1 MGRVLMTGG
10 GGGADLDVITAEADD
25 ILSGKVI
32 VDKDGNPLTGTL
44 ILSGDAGASDVLS
57 GKTFY
62 TTNPKSKQ
70 TGTMGTMG
78 GGTYTPKAAQQT
90 VSCSGKKM
98 TGNIV
103 IKGDGNLTGN
113 NILYGKSI
121 FGVSGNVRKYA
132 VWTGNVNTSG
142 SGTFTYVMNNG
153 STYLPYLKI
162 TGFGFTPLCN
172 RICLSQ

>member
-1 MGRVLMTGG
+1 M
-10 GGGADLDVITAEADD
+10 
-25 ILSGKVI
+25 I

-44 ILSGDAGASDVLS
+44 TLSGDAGAGDVLS

-103 IKGDGNLTGN
+103 IETGDVLLARNVLIWN
-113 NILYGKSI
+113 PSCKVNIK
-121 FGVSGNVRKYA
+121 
-132 VWTGNVNTSG
+132 
-142 SGTFTYVMNNG
+142 
-153 STYLPYLKI
+153 KI
-162 TGFGFTPLCN
+162 
-172 RICLSQ
+172 

>member
-1 MGRVLMTGG
+1 MGRILMTGG

-44 ILSGDAGASDVLS
+44 TLSGDAGAGDVLS

-78 GGTYTPKAAQQT
+78 GGTYGLWSFMAL
-90 VSCSGKKM
+90 SCSRFLQWDNSLCSPYHRLRCSDRSMPLPGRF
-98 TGNIV
+98 
-103 IKGDGNLTGN
+103 
-113 NILYGKSI
+113 ILPFRRLWYSCENE
-121 FGVSGNVRKYA
+121 S
-132 VWTGNVNTSG
+132 TS
-142 SGTFTYVMNNG
+142 F
-153 STYLPYLKI
+153 
-162 TGFGFTPLCN
+162 
-172 RICLSQ
+172 